1 MNLDQEMRKLQFT
14 AHCEKH
20 NLASA
25 QSNDCDTTQAYV
37 ADLLAQQLEQY
48 GFKTQNI
55 CTDSKQLSVSVENHP
70 LPLSVTCRKK
80 SENGLL
86 MCEISSHPEEE
97 QDWFS
102 RIEMQSVI
110 KQLAQAVENTLKQDK
125 SFAEFEWKS

>member
-1 MNLDQEMRKLQFT
+1 MRKLQFT

>member
-1 MNLDQEMRKLQFT
+1 MNLDQQMRKLQFT

-20 NLASA
+20 NPASA

>member
-1 MNLDQEMRKLQFT
+1 MNLDQQMRKLQFT

-20 NLASA
+20 NPASP
-25 QSNDCDTTQAYV
+25 QSNDCNTTQAYV

>member
-1 MNLDQEMRKLQFT
+1 MNLDQQMRKLQFT

-20 NLASA
+20 NPASP

>member
-20 NLASA
+20 NPASP
-25 QSNDCDTTQAYV
+25 QSNDCNTTQAYV

>member
-110 KQLAQAVENTLKQDK
+110 KQLAQAVENTLKQDE
-125 SFAEFEWKS
+125 SFTEFEWKS

>member
-1 MNLDQEMRKLQFT
+1 MNLDQQMRKLQFT

-20 NLASA
+20 NPASP

-97 QDWFS
+97 QEWFS

>member
-1 MNLDQEMRKLQFT
+1 MNLDQQMRKLQFT

-97 QDWFS
+97 QEWFS

>member
-1 MNLDQEMRKLQFT
+1 MNLDQQMRKLQFT

-20 NLASA
+20 NPASP
-25 QSNDCDTTQAYV
+25 QSNDCNTTQAYV

-97 QDWFS
+97 QEWFS

>member
-110 KQLAQAVENTLKQDK
+110 KQLTQAVENTLKQDK

>member
-1 MNLDQEMRKLQFT
+1 MNLDQQMRKLQFT
-14 AHCEKH
+14 AYCEKH

-37 ADLLAQQLEQY
+37 ADLLAQQLEHY

>member
-1 MNLDQEMRKLQFT
+1 MRKLQFT

-20 NLASA
+20 NPASP

>member
-97 QDWFS
+97 QEWFS

>member
-1 MNLDQEMRKLQFT
+1 MNLDQQMRKLQFT

-20 NLASA
+20 NPASP

-125 SFAEFEWKS
+125 SFAEFEWKN

>member
-1 MNLDQEMRKLQFT
+1 MNLDQQMRKLQFT

>member
-1 MNLDQEMRKLQFT
+1 MNLDQQMRKLQFT

-110 KQLAQAVENTLKQDK
+110 KQLAQAVENTLKQDE
-125 SFAEFEWKS
+125 SFTEFEWKS

>member
-1 MNLDQEMRKLQFT
+1 MNLDQQMRKLQFT

-20 NLASA
+20 NPASP
-25 QSNDCDTTQAYV
+25 QSNDCNTTQAYV

-80 SENGLL
+80 PENGLL

-110 KQLAQAVENTLKQDK
+110 KQLAQAVENTLKQDE
-125 SFAEFEWKS
+125 SFTEFEWKS